1 MTAVPSTKESSGFDV
16 YLRLL
21 KYLKPLWLSF
31 ALSIVG
37 FILFAASQP
46 ALAKLMGVIVNAIE
60 AKDADA
66 RYYVPALLIAIY
78 IVRGIGTF
86 MGTYFMAVVANRVVH
101 SLRTETFSH
110 IMHLPTRFFDDNN
123 SGQIISRVLFNTGMV
138 TGAATDALKIIF
150 REGFTIIGLLAYAF
164 YLNWKMSLIF
174 IAVAPLIGI
183 IVVVVGKRLRKL
195 SGKVQDSL
203 AGITQICSEAIG
215 NNRTIKSFIG
225 EQREIRRF
233 TEASLRNLRQQM
245 KIVKLSA
252 LNTPVMQFI
261 IILAMCL
268 IVFLILQPEF
278 LAVMDTGMYLS
289 YITTISLIPK
299 SLKQLSGV
307 NAVIQKGIAAA
318 DSVFSVIDLSPEK
331 NLGQITHARL
341 EGDIRVSNL
350 NFQYDGSDELALRE
364 VNFQAKPGQV
374 IALVGR
380 SGSGKST
387 LASLLAR
394 FYDYHDGSISVDGQE
409 IKDYDLYDYRSQ
421 VGIVTQA
428 VTLFNDTVAANIAYG
443 LPPEA
448 VNMDS
453 IREAADRAYATE
465 FIEAMPGGFNAM
477 IGENGVKLSGGQKQ
491 RIAIARTLLRDTP
504 ILILDE
510 ATSALD
516 NESERA
522 IQKALDSFM
531 KDRTTVVIA
540 HRLSTIINADNILVM
555 KDGEVVE
562 SGDHES
568 LLAKDG
574 YYARLHSDGFEKD

>member
-1 MTAVPSTKESSGFDV
+1 MSHARTALASLAG
-16 YLRLL
+16 L
-21 KYLKPLWLSF
+21 
-31 ALSIVG
+31 ALSV
-37 FILFAASQP
+37 
-46 ALAKLMGVIVNAIE
+46 
-60 AKDADA
+60 
-66 RYYVPALLIAIY
+66 
-78 IVRGIGTF
+78 
-86 MGTYFMAVVANRVVH
+86 
-101 SLRTETFSH
+101 
-110 IMHLPTRFFDDNN
+110 
-123 SGQIISRVLFNTGMV
+123 GMV

-233 TEASLRNLRQQM
+233 TEASMRNLRQQM

-380 SGSGKST
+380 SGSG
-387 LASLLAR
+387 
-394 FYDYHDGSISVDGQE
+394 
-409 IKDYDLYDYRSQ
+409 
-421 VGIVTQA
+421 
-428 VTLFNDTVAANIAYG
+428 
-443 LPPEA
+443 
-448 VNMDS
+448 
-453 IREAADRAYATE
+453 
-465 FIEAMPGGFNAM
+465 
-477 IGENGVKLSGGQKQ
+477 
-491 RIAIARTLLRDTP
+491 
-504 ILILDE
+504 
-510 ATSALD
+510 
-516 NESERA
+516 
-522 IQKALDSFM
+522 
-531 KDRTTVVIA
+531 
-540 HRLSTIINADNILVM
+540 
-555 KDGEVVE
+555 
-562 SGDHES
+562 
-568 LLAKDG
+568 
-574 YYARLHSDGFEKD
+574 

>member
-1 MTAVPSTKESSGFDV
+1 MTAVPNTNESSGFDV

-31 ALSIVG
+31 ALSIIG
-37 FILFAASQP
+37 FMLFAASQP

-174 IAVAPLIGI
+174 LAIAPLIGL

-233 TEASLRNLRQQM
+233 TEASLRNLKQQM

-252 LNTPVMQFI
+252 LNAPVMQLI

-318 DSVFSVIDLSPEK
+318 DSVFSVIDLEIEK
-331 NLGQITHARL
+331 NPGRITHQRFV
-341 EGDIRVSNL
+341 GDIEVSNL
-350 NFQYDGSDELALRE
+350 NFQYQGSDELALTD
-364 VNFQAKPGQV
+364 VNFEAKPGQV

-394 FYDYHDGSISVDGQE
+394 FYDYRDGSIKIDGQE
-409 IKDYDLYDYRSQ
+409 IRDYDLYDYRSQ

-448 VNMDS
+448 VDLDA
-453 IREAADRAYATE
+453 IKQAADKAYATE
-465 FIEAMPGGFNAM
+465 FIEAMPGGFEAM

-540 HRLSTIINADNILVM
+540 HRLSTIINADKILVM
-555 KDGEVVE
+555 KDGAVVE
-562 SGDHES
+562 SADHQT
-568 LLAKDG
+568 LLAKGG
-574 YYARLHSDGFEKD
+574 YYARLHSDGFDKD

>member
-318 DSVFSVIDLSPEK
+318 DSVFSVIDLAPEK
-331 NLGQITHARL
+331 NPGRITQSRL
-341 EGDIRVSNL
+341 EGDIQVSNL
-350 NFQYDGSDELALRE
+350 NFQYEGSDELALRD
-364 VNFQAKPGQV
+364 VNFRAKPGQV

-394 FYDYHDGSISVDGQE
+394 FYDYHDGSICIDDQE

-443 LPPEA
+443 LAPEA
-448 VNMDS
+448 VNMDA

-562 SGDHES
+562 SGNHES

>member
-1 MTAVPSTKESSGFDV
+1 MTAVPNTKESSGFDV

-31 ALSIVG
+31 ALSIIG
-37 FILFAASQP
+37 FMLFAASQP

-101 SLRTETFSH
+101 SLRTETFAH

-174 IAVAPLIGI
+174 LAVAPLIGI
-183 IVVVVGKRLRKL
+183 IVVIVGKRLRKL

-225 EQREIRRF
+225 EQREIKRF
-233 TEASLRNLRQQM
+233 TEASLRNLKQQM

-252 LNTPVMQFI
+252 LNTPVMQLI

-318 DSVFSVIDLSPEK
+318 DSVFSVIDLETEK
-331 NLGQITHARL
+331 NLGQISLARL
-341 EGDIRVSNL
+341 SGDIQVSQL
-350 NFQYDGSDELALRE
+350 NFQYQGSDELSLSD
-364 VNFQAKPGQV
+364 VNFEAKPGQV

-394 FYDYHDGSISVDGQE
+394 FYDYHDGSIRIDGKE

-443 LPPEA
+443 LAPESFDMEA
-448 VNMDS
+448 
-453 IREAADRAYATE
+453 IKQAADKAYATE
-465 FIEAMPGGFNAM
+465 FIEAMPGGFEAM

-540 HRLSTIINADNILVM
+540 HRLSTIINADKILVM
-555 KDGEVVE
+555 KDGAVVE
-562 SGDHES
+562 SGDHET
-568 LLAKDG
+568 LLAKGG
-574 YYARLHSDGFEKD
+574 YYARLHSDGFDEG